1 MSEFNNVTLS
11 GKIVKDAK
19 TIKTDSG
26 FFITEV
32 FIVVNK
38 NIKKGDKWES
48 VASFFPIKLF
58 GEKWQKLS
66 LKSGGHITINGYLSQ
81 SSWKDKNGDPVSK
94 VEIVADK
101 LFVTAEQKKDVE
113 VDF

>member
-1 MSEFNNVTLS
+1 MS

-19 TIKTDSG
+19 TTKTDSG
-26 FFITEV
+26 FFITEI

-38 NIKKGDKWES
+38 SVKKGDKWES
-48 VASFFPIKLF
+48 VASFFPVKLF

-66 LKSGGHITINGYLSQ
+66 LKSGVHVSINGYLNQ
-81 SSWKDKNGDPVSK
+81 SSWKDKNGEPVSK
-94 VEIVADK
+94 IEIIADK
-101 LFVTAEQKKDVE
+101 LFVTAENKRDVG